1 MKTLGAILQMSADF
15 VGNRRTAEELLA
27 HVLQRKRLD
36 LYLQFDQP
44 LEEREITLLRPLL
57 QRAKRGEPLQYIL
70 GMVDFYDCEIAV
82 SRAALIP
89 RPETELLVDEIVK
102 QLRELPLEDGL
113 FWDLCAGSGCIG
125 IAVKRA
131 LPALEVE
138 LLDLSSEALA
148 LAKENVTRN
157 ELELVCRQGDLFA
170 ACGDRKANFLA
181 CNPPYISAIEFSTLQ
196 DSVRNWEP
204 KMALVGGEDGLD
216 FYRRLSQEAP
226 ERLHSGARLFLEI
239 GASQGEAV
247 LALFS
252 GAPWRGARLA
262 KDLAG
267 HPRFIFLERD

>member
-1 MKTLGAILQMSADF
+1 MKTLGSILKMSVEF
-15 VGNRRTAEELLA
+15 VGSRRCAEELLA
-27 HVLQRKRLD
+27 HVLGKKRLD
-36 LYLQFDQP
+36 LYLSFDQP
-44 LEEREITLLRPLL
+44 LEEREIALLRPLL

-70 GMVDFYDCEIAV
+70 GMVDFYGCSIAV
-82 SRAALIP
+82 SREVLIP

-102 QLRELPLEDGL
+102 QLRGLPLEGSL

-125 IAVKRA
+125 IAVKKA

-138 LLDLSSEALA
+138 LLDLSPEALA
-148 LAKENVTRN
+148 LAKENVARN
-157 ELELVCRQGDLFA
+157 GLPIVCRQGDLFA
-170 ACGDRKANFLA
+170 ACGDKKAHFLA
-181 CNPPYISAIEFSTLQ
+181 CNPPYVSTSEFSTLQ

-204 KMALVGGEDGLD
+204 KMALVGGVDGLD
-216 FYRRLSQEAP
+216 FYRRLSREAP

-252 GAPWRGARLA
+252 TPPWKEVRLA